1 MVKNSMDTLGR
12 VEDVEDY
19 DPEPR
24 WPAIIAVL
32 AVGGLYMALPNELIA
47 GPRWLFPS
55 VVLALLIP
63 SIVSHHTGRHRL
75 NTIFGFTVD
84 VVLTAG
90 LIISV
95 ILLVRALPTMKDSQ
109 HSQQLLRS
117 AAALWITNILVFALW
132 YWRLDAG
139 GPNQRDARAGHC
151 DGDFLF
157 PQMTMTEQA
166 LREAGQEDWSP
177 NFVDYL
183 FLAFNTSTAFSPT
196 DAPVL
201 ARWAKVLMMLQSLLS
216 LLIIALLAARAVNM
230 L

>member
-1 MVKNSMDTLGR
+1 MVKNSLDMLGR

-47 GPRWLFPS
+47 DRPRWLFPS

-63 SIVSHHTGRHRL
+63 GVVSHHTGRHRL

-95 ILLVRALPTMKDSQ
+95 ILLVGALPNNE
-109 HSQQLLRS
+109 RS
-117 AAALWITNILVFALW
+117 AAAL
-132 YWRLDAG
+132 
-139 GPNQRDARAGHC
+139 
-151 DGDFLF
+151 
-157 PQMTMTEQA
+157 
-166 LREAGQEDWSP
+166 
-177 NFVDYL
+177 
-183 FLAFNTSTAFSPT
+183 AFSGST
-196 DAPVL
+196 LDH
-201 ARWAKVLMMLQSLLS
+201 
-216 LLIIALLAARAVNM
+216 
-230 L
+230 

>member
-1 MVKNSMDTLGR
+1 MLGR

-32 AVGGLYMALPNELIA
+32 AVGGLYTALPNELIA

-84 VVLTAG
+84 GVLTAG

-95 ILLVRALPTMKDSQ
+95 ILLVGALPEHKETP
-109 HSQQLLRS
+109 
-117 AAALWITNILVFALW
+117 AAALAFLRQRFGSLIFWFLLYGTGGWTPAGRTNGMRVRDIAT
-132 YWRLDAG
+132 
-139 GPNQRDARAGHC
+139 GPSSFRR
-151 DGDFLF
+151 
-157 PQMTMTEQA
+157 
-166 LREAGQEDWSP
+166 
-177 NFVDYL
+177 
-183 FLAFNTSTAFSPT
+183 
-196 DAPVL
+196 
-201 ARWAKVLMMLQSLLS
+201 
-216 LLIIALLAARAVNM
+216 
-230 L
+230 

>member
-1 MVKNSMDTLGR
+1 MVKNSMDILGR

-19 DPEPR
+19 DREPR

-32 AVGGLYMALPNELIA
+32 AVAGSYTALPNELIA

-95 ILLVRALPTMKDSQ
+95 ILLVGALPTMKDP
-109 HSQQLLRS
+109 QQLLR
-117 AAALWITNILVFALW
+117 L
-132 YWRLDAG
+132 G
-139 GPNQRDARAGHC
+139 GSTFGSLIFWFLPYGTGGWTLARPNQRDARAGHC

-166 LREAGQEDWSP
+166 LKEAGQEDWSP

-216 LLIIALLAARAVNM
+216 LLIVAL
-230 L
+230 